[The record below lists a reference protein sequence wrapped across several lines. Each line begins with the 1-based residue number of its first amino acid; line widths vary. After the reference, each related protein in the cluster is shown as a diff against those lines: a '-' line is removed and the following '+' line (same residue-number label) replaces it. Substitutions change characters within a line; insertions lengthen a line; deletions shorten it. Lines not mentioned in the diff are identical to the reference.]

1 MDPERWQRLW
11 SIFHDAL
18 EAAPGVEREA
28 LLAAR
33 SAGDAELRSELASL
47 LAAHAE
53 GGVSIPPGSRA
64 VPDGGAPDVGPG
76 DRLGPYRIVRRIAE
90 GGMGAVFEA
99 EQERPVR
106 RRVALKLVRAD
117 LASRELVRRF
127 EAECQ
132 VLARMDHSSIAR
144 VLEAGATADGRPWV
158 AIELIDGPP
167 IDRYCDAA
175 RLPVSA
181 RVALVA
187 AVCRAVHSAHQK
199 GVIHRDLKPSNV
211 LVADE
216 HGRPV
221 PKVIDFGIARP
232 VDPGDPAASGVTRLG
247 QLVGTPE
254 AMSPEQAA
262 MSGDLDTRTDV
273 YSLGALLYLLAT
285 GVPPLDA
292 DAVPL
297 GELLR
302 RIREEEP
309 PPPSARVSD
318 DESGRR
324 RAALRGVEPRQLR
337 RQLRGELDWIAGRA
351 MARDRD
357 RRYGSAAELADE
369 LERFLDG
376 RPVAAGPPSR
386 RYRLRK
392 LVLRHRSESAAI
404 ALTVAAIVGFGGA
417 MTLQSG
423 RLARALERAERE
435 RATAD
440 RVSEFLVEL
449 FEQPDPS
456 VARGAEVPVAE
467 VLERGADRIARD
479 LGEEPVIQARL
490 LETVGRVF
498 YNLGDLDQAE
508 SAWVRALEI
517 RRTLRGDSHEEVA
530 ADLLRLGD
538 LELARGHLERATEL
552 AERSLA
558 IREAL
563 GADGQASI
571 PDNLHLLGVI
581 ARQRD
586 QLERAEQL
594 HRRALELRRER
605 LGEEDP
611 GVAESWNL
619 LGIALRRGHDL
630 AGAEQAYRRAYELW
644 SRALGSDHPDTVTA
658 LNNLALV
665 THLLGDHRRA
675 ERLFLDLIAVRRR
688 VLGSA
693 HPHLGLSLAN
703 YGRLLHDMR
712 ELERAARAHEEA
724 IAIGEAALGADH
736 PQVAEALADY
746 GGVLAKLG
754 RFDEALAVE
763 DRAHRIRR
771 LAFGPDHVSVTA
783 VDIYRAQVL
792 AARGDAHGSDRV
804 FAAALAKHRGR
815 ADNALSTAIALELW
829 GRAALE
835 RGDAATAE
843 PRLREAIGILA
854 GHLPASDR
862 RVARAESALGAC
874 LAQLGR
880 LEEAE
885 ALLASSLARLET
897 PENVDTLDARERL
910 AGVRARR
917 DNR

>member
-18 EAAPGVEREA
+18 EASPGDERDA
-28 LLAAR
+28 LLARRA
-33 SAGDAELRSELASL
+33 AGDPGLRTELDSL
-47 LAAHAE
+47 LAAHA
-53 GGVSIPPGSRA
+53 G
-64 VPDGGAPDVGPG
+64 GGASLPPAPAPHAVAPEVGPG
-76 DRLGPYRIVRRIAE
+76 DTLGPYRIVRRIAE

-158 AIELIDGPP
+158 AIDLVDGPP

-175 RLPVSA
+175 RLSVPA
-181 RVALVA
+181 RVALLA

-199 GVIHRDLKPSNV
+199 GIIHRDLKAGNV

-232 VDPGDPAASGVTRLG
+232 VDPGDPAATGATRLG

-285 GVPPLDA
+285 GLPPLDA
-292 DAVPL
+292 EGVAL

-309 PPPSARVSD
+309 PPPSARVGD
-318 DESGRR
+318 DADGRR

-337 RQLRGELDWIAGRA
+337 RQLRGELDWIVARA
-351 MARDRD
+351 MARDREH
-357 RRYGSAAELADE
+357 RYGSTAELADE

-435 RATAD
+435 GATAD

-479 LGEEPVIQARL
+479 LGEEPEIQARL

-508 SAWVRALEI
+508 SSWTRALEI
-517 RRTLRGDSHEEVA
+517 RRTLRGDSHAEVA
-530 ADLLRLGD
+530 ADLQRLGD
-538 LELARGHLERATEL
+538 LEFARGRLDRAAEL

-558 IREAL
+558 IHQSLGEA
-563 GADGQASI
+563 AAASV
-571 PDNLHLLGVI
+571 PDNLHLLGAI
-581 ARQRD
+581 ARQRGE
-586 QLERAEQL
+586 LESAQQL
-594 HRRALELRRER
+594 HRRALELRRAR
-605 LGEEDP
+605 LGETHPE
-611 GVAESWNL
+611 VAESWNL

-630 AGAEQAYRRAYELW
+630 EGAEQAYRKAHELW
-644 SRALGSDHPDTVTA
+644 SRALGADHPDTVTA

-675 ERLFLDLIAVRRR
+675 ERLFLELIAIRRR
-688 VLGSA
+688 VLGPR
-693 HPHLGLSLAN
+693 HHHVGVSLAN
-703 YGRLLHDMR
+703 YAKLLHDMR

-724 IAIGEAALGADH
+724 IAIAEAALGPDH

-746 GGVLAKLG
+746 GGVLGKLG

-763 DRAHRIRR
+763 DRAHGIRVR
-771 LAFGPDHVSVTA
+771 SFGPEHASVIA
-783 VDIYRAQVL
+783 VEIYRAQVL
-792 AARGDAHGSDRV
+792 AARGDAAASDRL
-804 FAAALAKHRGR
+804 FARALAEHRAR
-815 ADNALSTAIALELW
+815 PANELSTAIALELW

-835 RGDAATAE
+835 RGDAGAAE
-843 PRLREAIGILA
+843 PRLREAVAILA
-854 GHLPASDR
+854 GHLPAADR
-862 RVARAESALGAC
+862 RVARAENVLGEC
-874 LAQLGR
+874 LARLGR

-885 ALLASSLARLET
+885 SILVSSLARLEV
-897 PENVDTLDARERL
+897 PENVDTLDARARL
-910 AGVRARR
+910 DRVRSLRRAR
-917 DNR
+917 

>member
-18 EAAPGVEREA
+18 EASPGDERER
-28 LLAAR
+28 LLAERA
-33 SAGDAELRSELASL
+33 AGDRELRSELDSL
-47 LAAHAE
+47 LAAHAA
-53 GGVSIPPGSRA
+53 GGASIPPA
-64 VPDGGAPDVGPG
+64 PPPETPAPDVGPG
-76 DRLGPYRIVRRIAE
+76 DALGPYRIVRRIAE

-99 EQERPVR
+99 AQERPVR

-158 AIELIDGPP
+158 AIELVDGPP

-175 RLPVSA
+175 RLPVPA

-199 GVIHRDLKPSNV
+199 GVIHRDLKAGNV

-232 VDPGDPAASGVTRLG
+232 VDPGDPAATGATRLG

-273 YSLGALLYLLAT
+273 YSLGALLYLLAA
-285 GVPPLDA
+285 GVAPFDA
-292 DAVPL
+292 DGVPL

-309 PPPSARVSD
+309 PPPSARVGD

-324 RAALRGVEPRQLR
+324 RAALRGAEPRQLR
-337 RQLRGELDWIAGRA
+337 RQLRGELDWIVARA
-351 MARDRD
+351 MARNRD

-404 ALTVAAIVGFGGA
+404 ALTVAAVVGFGGA

-456 VARGAEVPVAE
+456 VARGAEITVAE
-467 VLERGADRIARD
+467 VLERGADRIGRD
-479 LGEEPVIQARL
+479 LGEEPVIQAQL

-508 SAWVRALEI
+508 SAWTRALEI
-517 RRTLRGDSHEEVA
+517 RTTLRGDSHEEVA
-530 ADLLRLGD
+530 ADLVRLGE
-538 LELARGHLERATEL
+538 LELERGRLDRAAAL

-558 IREAL
+558 MREAL
-563 GADGQASI
+563 GDDAATTI
-571 PDNLHLLGVI
+571 ADNLHLLGVI
-581 ARQRD
+581 ARQRGE
-586 QLERAEQL
+586 LERAEQL

-605 LGEEDP
+605 LGDEDP

-619 LGIALRRGHDL
+619 LGITLRRGHDL

-644 SRALGSDHPDTVTA
+644 SRALGADHPDTVTA

-675 ERLFLDLIAVRRR
+675 EQLFLELIAIRRR
-688 VLGSA
+688 VLGPR
-693 HPHLGLSLAN
+693 HPHVGLSLAN
-703 YGRLLHDMR
+703 YGRLLHDMG

-724 IAIGEAALGADH
+724 ISIAEAALGPDH

-746 GGVLAKLG
+746 GGVLGKLG
-754 RFDEALAVE
+754 RFDEALAAE
-763 DRAHRIRR
+763 DRAHGIRVR
-771 LAFGPDHVSVTA
+771 SFGADHLSVIA
-783 VDIYRAQVL
+783 VEIYRAQVL
-792 AARGDAHGSDRV
+792 AARGDAATSDQL
-804 FAAALAKHRGR
+804 FARALAEHRARPG
-815 ADNALSTAIALELW
+815 NELSTAIALELW
-829 GRAALE
+829 GRAALD
-835 RGDAATAE
+835 RGDAGAAE
-843 PRLREAIGILA
+843 PRLREAVEIL
-854 GHLPASDR
+854 GRQLPAADR
-862 RVARAESALGAC
+862 RVARAENALGDC
-874 LAQLGR
+874 LARLGR

-885 ALLASSLARLET
+885 SLLASSLARLET
-897 PENVDTLDARERL
+897 PENVDTLDARARL
-910 AGVRARR
+910 DRVRALRKTR
-917 DNR
+917 

>member
-18 EAAPGVEREA
+18 EASPGDEREA
-28 LLAAR
+28 LLAERCAR
-33 SAGDAELRSELASL
+33 DPELRAEVDSL
-47 LAAHAE
+47 LAAHAT
-53 GGVSIPPGSRA
+53 
-64 VPDGGAPDVGPG
+64 GGASLPPVPPPAPDALAAELGPG
-76 DRLGPYRIVRRIAE
+76 EALGPYRVVRRIAE

-106 RRVALKLVRAD
+106 RRVALKVVRAD

-158 AIELIDGPP
+158 ALELVDGPP
-167 IDRYCDAA
+167 IDRYCDAR
-175 RLPVSA
+175 RLPVPD

-199 GVIHRDLKPSNV
+199 GVIHRDLKAANI
-211 LVADE
+211 LIADE

-232 VDPGDPAASGVTRLG
+232 VDPADPDGRGVTRLG

-285 GVPPLDA
+285 GVAPFDA
-292 DAVPL
+292 EAVPL

-309 PPPSARVSD
+309 PPPSARVGD
-318 DESGRR
+318 DEPGRR
-324 RAALRGVEPRQLR
+324 RATLRGVAPRQLR
-337 RQLRGELDWIAGRA
+337 RQLRGELDWIVARA
-351 MARDRD
+351 MARDREH
-357 RRYGSAAELADE
+357 RYGSAAELADE

-404 ALTVAAIVGFGGA
+404 ALTVAAVVGFGGA

-456 VARGAEVPVAE
+456 VARGAEVPVGE

-479 LGEEPVIQARL
+479 LGEEPAIQARL

-498 YNLGDLDQAE
+498 YNLGDLDRAE
-508 SAWVRALEI
+508 SSWTRALEI
-517 RRTLRGDSHEEVA
+517 RRTLRGESHEEVA
-530 ADLLRLGD
+530 ADLQRLGD
-538 LELARGHLERATEL
+538 LEFARGRLDRAAEL

-558 IREAL
+558 IRRSLGEA
-563 GADGQASI
+563 GAASV
-571 PDNLHLLGVI
+571 PENLHLLGVI
-581 ARQRD
+581 ARQRGD
-586 QLERAEQL
+586 LESAERL
-594 HRRALELRRER
+594 HRQALEMRRAR
-605 LGEEDP
+605 LGEADP

-619 LGIALRRGHDL
+619 LGIVLRRRHDL
-630 AGAEQAYRRAYELW
+630 AGAEQAYRKAYELW
-644 SRALGSDHPDTVTA
+644 SSALGADHPDTATA

-675 ERLFLDLIAVRRR
+675 ERLFVDLIEIRRR
-688 VLGSA
+688 VLGPG
-693 HPHLGLSLAN
+693 HHHVGLSLAN
-703 YGRLLHDMR
+703 YGRLLHEMR

-724 IAIGEAALGADH
+724 IAIAEAALGPDH

-754 RFDEALAVE
+754 RFDEALAAE
-763 DRAHRIRR
+763 DRARRIRLR
-771 LAFGPDHVSVTA
+771 AFGPGHPAVTA
-783 VDIYRAQVL
+783 VEIYRAQVL
-792 AARGDAHGSDRV
+792 AARGDTAESDRL
-804 FAAALAKHRGR
+804 FAAALAEHRAR
-815 ADNALSTAIALELW
+815 PDNDLSTAIALELW
-829 GRAALE
+829 GLAALE
-835 RGDAATAE
+835 RADAGAAE
-843 PRLREAIGILA
+843 PRLREAVALLA
-854 GHLPASDR
+854 RRLPAADR
-862 RVARAESALGAC
+862 RVARAESALGEA
-874 LAQLGR
+874 LALLGR
-880 LEEAE
+880 LEQAE
-885 ALLASSLARLET
+885 ALLASSLARLES
-897 PENVDTLDARERL
+897 PENVDTRDARARL
-910 AGVRARR
+910 DRVRSLRARR
-917 DNR
+917 